1 MFCSFKKNHKFKFK
15 KQGNEEEK
23 QQQQHFIFRFKGFTV
38 LITLWFH
45 WLSWL

>member
-23 QQQQHFIFRFKGFTV
+23 QQQQQHLIFRFKGFTV
-38 LITLWFH
+38 LITL
-45 WLSWL
+45 